1 MFALLTYLMKLT
13 QNQFYYQVFERAFEK
28 EVNNRFNHRQNG
40 AEYVTILLPFHNQLH
55 AKVNRLNTLLL
66 ILRKSGERGRG
77 SVHSLRESEL

>member
-13 QNQFYYQVFERAFEK
+13 QNQFYYQAFEK

-40 AEYVTILLPFHNQLH
+40 AEYVTILLPFHDQLH

>member
-13 QNQFYYQVFERAFEK
+13 QNKFYYQAFERAFEK

-55 AKVNRLNTLLL
+55 AKVNRLNTA
-66 ILRKSGERGRG
+66 IDFEKERRERQRQCAQFERK
-77 SVHSLRESEL
+77 